1 MFPGKTHM
9 AELFREY
16 FEEELGWAEFLNEEG
31 ADDNPEPLSCC
42 IASCMYTRVKLSL

>member
-1 MFPGKTHM
+1 M

-31 ADDNPEPLSCC
+31 AHESPEPYRSLLKDKDRLVALQIS
-42 IASCMYTRVKLSL
+42 IAK